1 MKSSFYIDRTFNAI
15 QIFPPC
21 SLLPLPLDIL
31 FSSASLRLWAFS
43 PIYLL
48 DLALHIIFVHLQM
61 LFLFG
66 KRAPPSKEHTPIVFT
81 SLPLKFMPQ
90 IKSTPVYLK
99 DLSFRYLKIDDGG
112 VSSEE
117 GLSAG
122 DGDFQDE
129 QLHNEDRELKDK
141 LLLVEYSLQMALSY
155 GKYSSFKLLF
165 HGINLWSKRCSD
177 LFDESDKIAL
187 AKSTG
192 LDQKQINNW
201 FINQRKRHW
210 KPSENMPFAM
220 VDGLTGR
227 FLTDE

>member
-1 MKSSFYIDRTFNAI
+1 MEFPCAAGDFRVKTFTCTRAIVAEMKSSFYIDRTFNAI

-99 DLSFRYLKIDDGG
+99 DLSFRYLKI
-112 VSSEE
+112 
-117 GLSAG
+117 GL
-122 DGDFQDE
+122 F
-129 QLHNEDRELKDK
+129 LT
-141 LLLVEYSLQMALSY
+141 LLVSCGQLFSPSSY
-155 GKYSSFKLLF
+155 
-165 HGINLWSKRCSD
+165 
-177 LFDESDKIAL
+177 
-187 AKSTG
+187 
-192 LDQKQINNW
+192 
-201 FINQRKRHW
+201 
-210 KPSENMPFAM
+210 
-220 VDGLTGR
+220 
-227 FLTDE
+227 FLK